1 MTSKRKHPAPKT
13 TKPAP
18 KKAAATKKDA
28 ATTPSTPK
36 TPRAPKPPQDR
47 DPRLPAPGT
56 TTTRVFNGKTL
67 TLKYLDD
74 GVFEFEGERFSS
86 VSGAAKKASGLK
98 SVDGFGW
105 WGLNP
110 DAARK
115 PRERDPRLP
124 KAGTTLKVEHGKKTH
139 EIEVGDHDFKWKGE
153 TFTSISALAKKASG
167 AASIN
172 GFLWAG
178 LVNRPEPAAKATAKT
193 AKAKASAMV
202 DGIDLAT
209 PQGQRAALAAAG
221 IGKRKGRPIS
231 KPRGQQP
238 ETKKAE

>member
-1 MTSKRKHPAPKT
+1 MSKRTSKNPAPKS

-18 KKAAATKKDA
+18 KKGAATRERAAKDAAAATA
-28 ATTPSTPK
+28 K
-36 TPRAPKPPQDR
+36 TPRAPKPEKPR

-56 TTTRVFNGKTL
+56 SVTRVFNGKTL
-67 TLKYLDD
+67 TLRYLED
-74 GVFEFEGERFSS
+74 GAFEFEGERFGSI
-86 VSGAAKKASGLK
+86 SGAAKKASGLK

-153 TFTSISALAKKASG
+153 TFTS
-167 AASIN
+167 
-172 GFLWAG
+172 
-178 LVNRPEPAAKATAKT
+178 
-193 AKAKASAMV
+193 
-202 DGIDLAT
+202 
-209 PQGQRAALAAAG
+209 
-221 IGKRKGRPIS
+221 
-231 KPRGQQP
+231 
-238 ETKKAE
+238 